1 MSSPFFSAEH
11 WGANHAGKNT
21 INIFLFLVISSIVF
35 DNFKFKT
42 FGVLYELL
50 SILFLRNF
58 LKHLAD
64 MFYHLYRLFPF
75 PDDKEVWVCNNKTK
89 YKCNSNEK
97 NIYTNL
103 KKMRSFVQLTCLHFY
118 SFIKVLPEM
127 VDSFSYQSLLPRW
140 KHLKIIY
147 N

>member
-75 PDDKEVWVCNNKTK
+75 PDDKDVCVCSNKTE
-89 YKCNSNEK
+89 YKCYSNEK
-97 NIYTNL
+97 ISTQIWENEITRTTDLSSFLFICKRAIRDGWFFLVSKFVTAL
-103 KKMRSFVQLTCLHFY
+103 KTFKNY
-118 SFIKVLPEM
+118 I
-127 VDSFSYQSLLPRW
+127 
-140 KHLKIIY
+140 
-147 N
+147 